1 MLHSVQHDRRILIN
15 GGTPMVAGGTLS
27 LILIGVFLVF
37 SAFFSSSEAAFL
49 SLQRTRIAYLVST
62 GIPGAKRVADMI
74 GQPERLLSTILLGNN
89 LMNVAFTSVV
99 TVSAIEFVGE
109 SNRGQGVA
117 IATAVS
123 TVALLLA
130 GEIVPKTIAVRNSE
144 RVAFIYA
151 RPLKW
156 TEYLLLPFV
165 VFLQWITRGLNA
177 MLGGSEPESSI
188 TEGEFR
194 SLIDIG
200 ESEGTFKPSE
210 AEMLEKVFQF
220 GDRHVREVMTPRVE
234 MVSINEGSNFREF
247 LDIYAQNTHTRFP
260 VFTDT
265 VDDITGVI
273 SAKDLL
279 NKMAN
284 EGVDYNASA
293 TDVQREAYF
302 VPETKRISELFDE
315 LRQSGHQMAIVIDE
329 FGGVAGLVTLK
340 RLLEVVVGPVGEEG
354 EAPEEEFRAID
365 ENTFHVEGGMSIQ
378 EANQEL
384 EIELPEGEFE
394 TIAGFVLETLGHI
407 PALNEEFEHENLKFE
422 IIDMQGLRIEEI
434 KITKS
439 ETREGGESGEF
450 DTGQA
455 R

>member
-1 MLHSVQHDRRILIN
+1 
-15 GGTPMVAGGTLS
+15 MVAGGTLS

-109 SNRGQGVA
+109 GNRGQGVA
-117 IATAVS
+117 IATVVS
-123 TVALLLA
+123 TVALLLV

-220 GDRHVREVMTPRVE
+220 GDRHVREVMTPRIE

-407 PALNEEFEHENLKFE
+407 PVVNEEFEHENLKFE

-439 ETREGGESGEF
+439 ETLEGGESGEF

>member
-1 MLHSVQHDRRILIN
+1 
-15 GGTPMVAGGTLS
+15 MVAGGTLS

-117 IATAVS
+117 IATVVS
-123 TVALLLA
+123 TVALLLV

-144 RVAFIYA
+144 RVAFLYA
-151 RPLKW
+151 QPLKW

-220 GDRHVREVMTPRVE
+220 GDRHVREVMTPRIE

-279 NKMAN
+279 KKMAN

-340 RLLEVVVGPVGEEG
+340 SLLEVVVGPVGEEG

-407 PALNEEFEHENLKFE
+407 PVVNEEFEHENLKFE

-439 ETREGGESGEF
+439 ETLEGGESGEF

>member
-1 MLHSVQHDRRILIN
+1 
-15 GGTPMVAGGTLS
+15 MVAGGTLS

-109 SNRGQGVA
+109 GNRGQGVA
-117 IATAVS
+117 IATVVS
-123 TVALLLA
+123 TVALLLV

-144 RVAFIYA
+144 RVAFLYA
-151 RPLKW
+151 QPLKW

-365 ENTFHVEGGMSIQ
+365 SNTFHVEGGMSIQ

-407 PALNEEFEHENLKFE
+407 PVVNEEFEHENLKFE

-439 ETREGGESGEF
+439 ETLEGGESGEF

>member
-1 MLHSVQHDRRILIN
+1 
-15 GGTPMVAGGTLS
+15 MVAGGTLS

-109 SNRGQGVA
+109 GNRGQGVA
-117 IATAVS
+117 IATVVS
-123 TVALLLA
+123 TVALLLV

-177 MLGGSEPESSI
+177 VLGGSEPESSI

-220 GDRHVREVMTPRVE
+220 GDRHVREVMTPRIE

-340 RLLEVVVGPVGEEG
+340 SLLEVVVGPVGEEG

>member
-1 MLHSVQHDRRILIN
+1 
-15 GGTPMVAGGTLS
+15 MVAGGTLS

-109 SNRGQGVA
+109 GNRGQGVA
-117 IATAVS
+117 IATVVS
-123 TVALLLA
+123 TVALLLV

-144 RVAFIYA
+144 RVAFLYA
-151 RPLKW
+151 QPLKW

-220 GDRHVREVMTPRVE
+220 GDRHVREVMTPRIE

-439 ETREGGESGEF
+439 ETLEGGESGEF